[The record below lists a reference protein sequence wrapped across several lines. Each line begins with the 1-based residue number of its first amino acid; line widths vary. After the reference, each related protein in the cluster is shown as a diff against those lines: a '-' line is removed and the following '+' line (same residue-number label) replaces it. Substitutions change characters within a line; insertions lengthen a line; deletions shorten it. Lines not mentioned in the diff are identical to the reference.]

1 MSTSDGPFPLAG
13 NTSTW
18 DDWLV
23 MRGRPEPGPG
33 ETGVTISTADGLAS
47 QIQYGLYDCI
57 DLSMAHVRDGVRE
70 LFDEFERDTEGQ
82 HMQWRDMTKM
92 RRELYWEQC
101 AVGHDEGGNVTL
113 VLSSSTQVQHIARM
127 STDQAKD
134 LATAL
139 LQEVDA
145 LGDLGPDD

>member
-33 ETGVTISTADGLAS
+33 ETGVTISTADGIAS
-47 QIQYGLYDCI
+47 QIQYGLYDFL
-57 DLSMAHVRDGVRE
+57 DLSMPHVRDAIRE
-70 LFDEFERDTEGQ
+70 LFDEFERDTDGQ
-82 HMQWRDMTKM
+82 VMQWRNMTTM
-92 RRELYWEQC
+92 RRELPWSQFQ
-101 AVGHDEGGNVTL
+101 VGHDEAGKLTL
-113 VLSSSTQVQHIARM
+113 TITAHGVPHDLRM

-139 LQEVDA
+139 LREVDG